1 MAAPESLFIASMVC
15 SAVEGSSADAMMP
28 LVRTK
33 AMPAATA
40 RPILECRM
48 RILPIETGAL

>member
-1 MAAPESLFIASMVC
+1 MAAQSLFIASMVC

-28 LVRTK
+28 LVTTK
-33 AMPAATA
+33 AMPSATA
-40 RPILECRM
+40 RPILECGM